1 MEVHNLE
8 TLHLGIDFFM
18 KEIGGIVAQAADQG
32 RDELN
37 WEEIEFI
44 KKYSNR
50 FVKEANM
57 ELADVAYLLPEVIP
71 QETVVQIL
79 KDNGEVA
86 Y

>member
-44 KKYSNR
+44 KKFANR
-50 FVKEANM
+50 LVKKANM
-57 ELADVAYLLPEVIP
+57 ELADVAYLLPEEIP

-79 KDNGEVA
+79 KGAGDA

>member
-1 MEVHNLE
+1 ME
-8 TLHLGIDFFM
+8 TLHFGIDFFM

-44 KKYSNR
+44 KKFANR
-50 FVKEANM
+50 LVKEANM
-57 ELADVAYLLPEVIP
+57 ELADVAYLLPEEIP
-71 QETVVQIL
+71 QETVVLIL
-79 KDNGEVA
+79 KKNGEVA

>member
-1 MEVHNLE
+1 MHNLE

-18 KEIGGIVAQAADQG
+18 KEIGGTVAQAADQG

-44 KKYSNR
+44 KKFANR
-50 FVKEANM
+50 LVKEANIQ
-57 ELADVAYLLPEVIP
+57 LADVAYLIPEEIP
-71 QETVVQIL
+71 QETVVLIL
-79 KDNGEVA
+79 NGTGCA

>member
-8 TLHLGIDFFM
+8 TLHLGIDFFI

-37 WEEIEFI
+37 WEEIVFI
-44 KKYSNR
+44 KKFANR
-50 FVKEANM
+50 LVKEANM
-57 ELADVAYLLPEVIP
+57 ELADVAYLLPEEIP
-71 QETVVQIL
+71 QETVIQIL
-79 KDNGEVA
+79 TVTGGA

>member
-1 MEVHNLE
+1 MHNLE

-44 KKYSNR
+44 KKYANR
-50 FVKEANM
+50 LVKEANM
-57 ELADVAYLLPEVIP
+57 ELADVAYLLPEEIP

-79 KDNGEVA
+79 KGNGEVVC
-86 Y
+86 

>member
-1 MEVHNLE
+1 MHNLE

-18 KEIGGIVAQAADQG
+18 KEIAGVVVQAAEQG

-44 KKYSNR
+44 KKYANR
-50 FVKEANM
+50 LVKEANV
-57 ELADVAYLLPEVIP
+57 ELADVSYLLPEEIP
-71 QETVVQIL
+71 QETVIHIL
-79 KDNGEVA
+79 KGTGGA

>member
-18 KEIGGIVAQAADQG
+18 KEIGGIIAQAADQG

-44 KKYSNR
+44 KKYANR
-50 FVKEANM
+50 LVKEANM
-57 ELADVAYLLPEVIP
+57 ELADVAYLLPEEIP

-79 KDNGEVA
+79 NGIGGA

>member
-1 MEVHNLE
+1 VHNLE

-18 KEIGGIVAQAADQG
+18 KEIGGIVTQAADQG

-37 WEEIEFI
+37 WEEIVYI
-44 KKYSNR
+44 KKFANR
-50 FVKEANM
+50 LVKEANM
-57 ELADVAYLLPEVIP
+57 ELADVAYLLPEEIP

-79 KDNGEVA
+79 NGIGEVA